1 MAQGQGF
8 QGHVVRVPERGRA
21 DVDAPVWRRL
31 SASPE
36 FWDLVDRKILVVS
49 SPQRGRFRLT
59 GGSHVG
65 RAHIDGIALELHEK
79 VPDALVSLLRY
90 LGHGSLRMLKTASP
104 LADLNELAK
113 FLVHTFL
120 MAVREYVGRGRERRY
135 VSEPHVGSLVGGRID
150 VTRTLRLRAR
160 GLPHLAAFNRNELV
174 FDTPLNRVVYAALLE
189 AERLD
194 PVLHFSPRD
203 LAAARALSVAFADCR
218 DAREIRLRREAIVRY
233 ATDVAERTEDPAR
246 RDLAA
251 LAGVVLSHESFSVAD
266 PSGRFA
272 PRAWFLNL
280 ERLFESSVRAVLS
293 RVLKASGEG
302 GELWPPERVNRRI
315 FSNVPQGFTAN
326 PDLVIEANGAV
337 TVGDVKYKEWS
348 GTADASDL
356 YQLLVHAKTY
366 DAERCF
372 LVYPHDAYEVRF
384 LGRATTGCD
393 TWLFAVDLRDMER
406 DLVVAAQALG
416 MLGAPAPLG
425 AEPVQPAP

>member
-1 MAQGQGF
+1 MAQGQGL
-8 QGHVVRVPERGRA
+8 QDHVVRVPERGHA

-31 SASPE
+31 SAAPE
-36 FWDLVDRKILVVS
+36 FWDLVDRKILAVS

-65 RAHIDGIALELHEK
+65 RAHVGGVALELHEK
-79 VPDALVSLLRY
+79 VPDALASLLRY
-90 LGHGSLRMLKTASP
+90 LGHGSLRTLKTASP

-113 FLVHTFL
+113 FLVQTFL

-135 VSEPHVGSLVGGRID
+135 VSEPHLGSLVGGRID

-194 PVLHFSPRD
+194 RVLHLSPRD
-203 LAAARALSVAFADCR
+203 LAAVRALSVAFADCR

-246 RDLAA
+246 RDLAT
-251 LAGVVLSHESFSVAD
+251 LAGVVLSHESFSVTD
-266 PSGRFA
+266 PSGRLA

-293 RVLKASGEG
+293 RVLKASDEG
-302 GELWPPERVNRRI
+302 GELWPRERVTRRI
-315 FSNVPQGFTAN
+315 FSNVPQGFTAK
-326 PDLVIEANGAV
+326 PDLVIEARGAV
-337 TVGDVKYKEWS
+337 TVGDVKYKTWGGS
-348 GTADASDL
+348 ADASDL

-366 DAERCF
+366 DAQRCF
-372 LVYPHDAYEVRF
+372 LVYPHHAFDVRF
-384 LGRATTGCD
+384 LGRAKTECD
-393 TWLFAVDLRDMER
+393 TWLFAINIGDVETDVRH
-406 DLVVAAQALG
+406 VAETVGAIIT
-416 MLGAPAPLG
+416 APA
-425 AEPVQPAP
+425 AVQDAATHVA